1 MNNKK
6 IGIVTIKDYNY
17 GNRLQ
22 NYALQQAIRDM
33 GGEPESIYFEDISKT
48 YYLSK
53 TNNPMRR
60 LIKLFI
66 PTAIIRKK
74 RAGDHKPAKEIF
86 DKFTEKYVQSKTVE
100 IKRHREIEQ
109 AVNCNE
115 YRCFIAGSDQ
125 IWNPKFAG
133 DDYFF
138 LPFAKDE
145 QKYSYGASIG
155 FGDVPERLRGKWANF
170 WKSFEKITVR
180 EETAEKII
188 YSLIGKKS
196 EVVLDPTLLVEK
208 KEWDK
213 LSEQADIPI
222 EIKDTMNENYTFMF
236 FIGDVP
242 EEAQRYKGAEKNK
255 IIDISDEKSELRQK
269 IGPIEFVRLVRDSHM
284 VLTDSYHCL
293 VFSIIFQKKYKV
305 FDRNTDGL
313 KSMNSRMEELYKVTG
328 LDNDMIYG
336 TYNDVKGKL
345 NVKRMKSLEILR
357 QMIS

>member
-1 MNNKK
+1 MDNKK

-22 NYALQQAIRDM
+22 NYALQQAIRAE
-33 GGEPESIYFEDISKT
+33 GGEPESIYFEDVSKT

-53 TNNPMRR
+53 TNNPVRR

-100 IKRHREIEQ
+100 IKRHREIKQ

-145 QKYSYGASIG
+145 QKNSYGASIG
-155 FGDVPERLRGKWANF
+155 FGDVPESLRDKWAKY
-170 WKSFEKITVR
+170 WKAFAKITVR
-180 EETAEKII
+180 EESAAEII
-188 YSLIGKKS
+188 NGLTGKKP
-196 EVVLDPTLLVEK
+196 EVVLDPTLLVGTEIW
-208 KEWDK
+208 EH
-213 LSEQADIPI
+213 LSDEADIPV
-222 EIKDTMNENYTFMF
+222 ELKDIGDKNYIFMF
-236 FIGDVP
+236 FIGEIP
-242 EEAQRYKGAEKNK
+242 EEVRRYKEDDNY
-255 IIDISDEKSELRQK
+255 IVVDISNEREELRQK
-269 IGPIEFVRLVRDSHM
+269 IGPAEFVRLVRYSQM

-293 VFSIIFQKKYKV
+293 VFSIVFQKKYKV
-305 FDRNTDGL
+305 FDRNTAGL
-313 KSMNSRMEELYKVTG
+313 KSMNTRMEELFKITG
-328 LDNDMIYG
+328 LDYDMSSNNYD
-336 TYNDVKGKL
+336 DVNGKL
-345 NVKRMKSLEILR
+345 EVKRLESREILR
-357 QMIS
+357 QIIK